1 MDSAPGI
8 NLELSISLELA
19 AALVLSV
26 DSRHLLCT
34 EHRHL
39 SHCRG
44 TERERESGYRPGPR
58 LRVQFLLKPQLE
70 RFQLSFERVDVM
82 AVRVDRGGIL
92 LIDRREAVHVIL

>member
-34 EHRHL
+34 EHSHL
-39 SHCRG
+39 SHCR
-44 TERERESGYRPGPR
+44 EREKESGYRSGPR